1 LITKTAAHDSSKL
14 AEVRDSL
21 KKKRIDGFLVTDLIN
36 VRYLTG
42 FTGSSGFAF
51 ITGKETFFITD
62 FRYRDQSEKEVHH
75 STIIIVKGDRF
86 RIIQTLAKKNH
97 IKNLGFESSVSYA
110 FHKKLLQAGI
120 KLHAVEGVVEKLRAI
135 KNASELEAIQEA
147 VKRAEAAFLDIKPYI
162 RLGMRERA
170 ISLRLEESL
179 KKHGSR
185 QIPFDSIVSSGPN
198 SAMPH
203 AKPNERKLQK
213 GDLVIIDWGGEAH
226 GYYSDMTRTFMLRG
240 EHTANKEKEIYSI
253 VLEANRKAISSVS
266 QGLQTREVDGI
277 ARDFIKSAGYG
288 EFFGHGTGHGVGLQ
302 VHEDPRITWSR
313 SETIRE
319 NMVFTIEPGIYIPGL
334 GGVRIED
341 MVVVKQNGGKVL
353 TGLPKKLEILPG

>member
-1 LITKTAAHDSSKL
+1 LITKPASIHSSRL
-14 AEVRDSL
+14 VEIRDAI

-42 FTGSSGFAF
+42 FKGSSGFALV
-51 ITGKETFFITD
+51 TGKETFFITD
-62 FRYRDQSEKEVHH
+62 FRYKEQSEKEVQHA
-75 STIIIVKGDRF
+75 TIIIEKGDRF
-86 RIIQTLAKKNH
+86 RIIQTLSKKNH
-97 IKNLGFESSVSYA
+97 IRSLGFESSVSYA
-110 FHKKLLQAGI
+110 FHKKLLQSGLR
-120 KLHAVEGVVEKLRAI
+120 LHAVEGLIEKLRTI
-135 KNASELEAIQEA
+135 KDISEIGAIQEA
-147 VKRAEAAFLDIKPYI
+147 VRRAEAAFHDSKPYI

-170 ISLRLEESL
+170 IALRLEESL

-185 QIPFDSIVSSGPN
+185 QIPFDIIVSSGPN

-226 GYYSDMTRTFMLRG
+226 GYYSDMTRTFMVRG
-240 EHTANKEKEIYSI
+240 DHTVIKQKEIYNI

-266 QGLQTREVDGI
+266 QGLQTKEVDSA
-277 ARDFIKSAGYG
+277 ARDFIKDAGYG
-288 EFFGHGTGHGVGLQ
+288 EFFGHGTGHGVGLR

-341 MVVVKQNGGKVL
+341 MVVVQQNGCKVL
-353 TGLPKKLEILPG
+353 TGLPKKLEILQG